1 MNRLSSR
8 KAVLTV
14 TEMAAVVRLCRD
26 RFYDLVREGVFPPPM
41 FLPCRRPYYTP
52 ELQERCVR
60 VRAEG
65 IGVNGVPVIFYRTRR
80 GGEGATHSSRPDAS
94 AGNERSADPAVSI
107 KRELEHLGWPD
118 MDLKAIRQA
127 LSTCFPDGTDNV
139 DRGEL
144 LRQLIQYFNQRHS

>member
-1 MNRLSSR
+1 MNKPSSR

-41 FLPCRRPYYTP
+41 SLRRRRPYYPP

-65 IGVNGVPVIFYRTRR
+65 IGINGVPVIFYRPRR
-80 GGEGATHSSRPDAS
+80 GGKGARGGAS
-94 AGNERSADPAVSI
+94 MGNELSDNPVVSLI
-107 KRELEHLGWPD
+107 RELEHLGWPD
-118 MDLKAIRQA
+118 LDIKAIRQA
-127 LSTCFPDGTDNV
+127 LNACFPGGTDSV
-139 DRGEL
+139 ERGEL
-144 LRQLIQYFNQRHS
+144 LRRLIQYLDQCRG